1 MHICTDKCGNTTAG
15 LYSYIQIGEGS
26 GILSATTA
34 TSTTSDD
41 SRGGNTQSTL
51 SSKSIATV
59 TVNRGTT
66 VVITSFV
73 PSEPTM
79 TIAATPSQRNG
90 ASSVSGNPLTSTGLS
105 ANSDPSSQTPD
116 IRLESSSFWN
126 APGKVAG
133 VFVTVGVIILLL
145 GIALLWMY
153 RRRKTTRKDE
163 EKPEEP
169 PKSITRRNSMG
180 QTVSRSTSLLQLL
193 GKREKNRP
201 EVASAPSAN
210 GGRVSRSPT
219 NLAIPTLDQRLDPR
233 SMMNR
238 FEDNDSRVSFRDE
251 DDYSRR
257 VWRITNASDSDSLRS
272 TEIDTGR

>member
-1 MHICTDKCGNTTAG
+1 MHICTDKCGNATAG

-26 GILSATTA
+26 GILSAITA

-41 SRGGNTQSTL
+41 STGGNTPSTR

-66 VVITSFV
+66 VVITSFF

-79 TIAATPSQRNG
+79 TIAPTQSQGSG
-90 ASSVSGNPLTSTGLS
+90 ASSLPGNPLSSAGPST
-105 ANSDPSSQTPD
+105 NSDPSSQTPD
-116 IRLESSSFWN
+116 IGRESSSFWN

-145 GIALLWMY
+145 GIAMLWMF

-163 EKPEEP
+163 EKEL
-169 PKSITRRNSMG
+169 PKPITRQNSMG

-201 EVASAPSAN
+201 EVAPVPSAS

-219 NLAIPTLDQRLDPR
+219 NLAIPTLDQRLDPQ

>member
-1 MHICTDKCGNTTAG
+1 
-15 LYSYIQIGEGS
+15 
-26 GILSATTA
+26 
-34 TSTTSDD
+34 
-41 SRGGNTQSTL
+41 
-51 SSKSIATV
+51 
-59 TVNRGTT
+59 
-66 VVITSFV
+66 
-73 PSEPTM
+73 M
-79 TIAATPSQRNG
+79 TIAPQSQGSG
-90 ASSVSGNPLTSTGLS
+90 ASSVSGNPLTSAGLS
-105 ANSDPSSQTPD
+105 TSSDPLPQTPD
-116 IRLESSSFWN
+116 IGLESSSFWD

-145 GIALLWMY
+145 GIAILWIF
-153 RRRKTTRKDE
+153 RRRKTTSKDE
-163 EKPEEP
+163 EKPEDL
-169 PKSITRRNSMG
+169 PKSITRQNSMG

-201 EVASAPSAN
+201 EVASGPSAN

-219 NLAIPTLDQRLDPR
+219 NLAIPSLDQRLDPR

-272 TEIDTGR
+272 TEIDMGR